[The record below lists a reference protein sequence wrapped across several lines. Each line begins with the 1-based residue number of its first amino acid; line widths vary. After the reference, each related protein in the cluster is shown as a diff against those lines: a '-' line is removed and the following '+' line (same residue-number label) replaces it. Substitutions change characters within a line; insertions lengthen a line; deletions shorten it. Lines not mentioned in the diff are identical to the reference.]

1 MPATYAHYVFGKKV
15 YKKLPASVKQ
25 IIRENREA
33 YLIGLHG
40 PDLLFYYRPVWKN
53 PINQQGGRMHRE
65 PASDFFEKSRHI
77 YQDRPDYVL
86 LSYLLG
92 FICHFALDSA
102 CHPYIADYM
111 EARGVSHSDI
121 ETELDRALLEKDG
134 KNPVLSDYTRH
145 LRRDL
150 DTEEAIA
157 SVLEVTPEQV
167 DRSILGFRWM
177 IRFFQCPH
185 RGKERAA
192 GFLCTVLGKHSFVK
206 GLFMTGREN
215 AACRDAREFLESRL
229 EEAVDTAVKLILEY
243 YRKIDGCQALSAGFE
258 RDFE

>member
-15 YKKLPASVKQ
+15 YKRLPSPVKQ
-25 IIRENREA
+25 VIRENREA

-53 PINQQGGRMHRE
+53 RINQQGGRMHRE
-65 PASDFFEKSRHI
+65 LASDFFEKSRHV
-77 YQDRPDYVL
+77 YQDRPSYVL

-111 EARGVSHSDI
+111 EARGVSHSEI
-121 ETELDRALLEKDG
+121 ETELDRALMEKDG
-134 KNPVLSDYTRH
+134 RDPVRSDCTRH
-145 LRRDL
+145 LRRDV

-157 SVLEVTPEQV
+157 SVLSVTPEQV

-177 IRFFQCPH
+177 IRFFQCPR
-185 RGKERAA
+185 RGKERAVR
-192 GFLCTVLGKHSFVK
+192 FLCYIFGKNDFVK
-206 GLFMTGREN
+206 GLLMTGREN
-215 AACRDAREFLESRL
+215 AACRDAREFLEARL
-229 EEAVDTAVKLILEY
+229 EEAVDTAVKLIVEY
-243 YRKIDGCQALSAGFE
+243 HKKIDGSQALSVGFE

>member
-1 MPATYAHYVFGKKV
+1 MYAGLLHDCAKCVSSRDKFKLCKK
-15 YKKLPASVKQ
+15 YDIPISPSEERSPFLLHAKLGALFAQKYYETDDEDILHAIQVHTTGAPNMNTLDK
-25 IIRENREA
+25 II
-33 YLIGLHG
+33 
-40 PDLLFYYRPVWKN
+40 
-53 PINQQGGRMHRE
+53 
-65 PASDFFEKSRHI
+65 
-77 YQDRPDYVL
+77 
-86 LSYLLG
+86 
-92 FICHFALDSA
+92 
-102 CHPYIADYM
+102 YIADYM